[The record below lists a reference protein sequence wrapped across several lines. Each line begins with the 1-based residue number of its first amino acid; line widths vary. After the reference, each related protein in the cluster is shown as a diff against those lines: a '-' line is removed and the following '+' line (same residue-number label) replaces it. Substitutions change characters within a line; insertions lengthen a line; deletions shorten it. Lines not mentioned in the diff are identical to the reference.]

1 MSLLTPL
8 ISYDHLD
15 VPTILN
21 IAKLKGSAVNFL
33 VPLGVKPFLVSSGVP
48 QHQIREMDWWD
59 ELSFPEDENIDP
71 RPPLTFVCVPSQHTS
86 GG

>member
-1 MSLLTPL
+1 MSILIDF

-15 VPTILN
+15 VPTILD
-21 IAKLKGSAVNFL
+21 IVKLRGSAVSFL

-48 QHQIREMDWWD
+48 QRQIREMDWWD
-59 ELSFPEDENIDP
+59 EVSFPEDENLDP
-71 RPPLTFVCVPSQHTS
+71 RPPLTFACVPSQHTS